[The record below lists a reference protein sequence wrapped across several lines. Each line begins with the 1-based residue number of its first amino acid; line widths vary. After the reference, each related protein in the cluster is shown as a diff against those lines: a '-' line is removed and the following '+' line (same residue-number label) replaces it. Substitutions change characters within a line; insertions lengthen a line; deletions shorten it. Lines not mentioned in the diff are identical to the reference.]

1 MQTFLDFFAQV
12 AGQWGLLIVFVV
24 TFLETS
30 AMVGLLVPGEITVLL
45 AGALAARGVLDIRE
59 LMVVVSVAAVM
70 GDNVGYWIG
79 RRLGRVF
86 LLRHARVFR
95 VKPQHLDRADGYFTR
110 HGGKTVLFGRWV
122 GFLRSLAPFIAG
134 STRMRYGRFFVY
146 DLVGA
151 VSWAVATCALGYVFA
166 QSYAVVDEWLGRI
179 SLFLLFLVVLAVA
192 LWFLGRWLWK
202 RREPLLSPANNL
214 ADRVLEWRVV
224 RGFRRRFASQIEWF
238 FRRFSPRSAYG
249 LTLTVGLVLAALF
262 AWLFAAVFEGVL
274 MREPITQFDRMV
286 AVALNERAYPLFTQ
300 VMKVVT
306 FFGGGVWVAT
316 VCTVGVAILAWR
328 KMWRDA
334 LVLLTSVAGA
344 ALLMTVLKLLVQRPR
359 PDFIEPLVHAGG
371 YSFPSGHATTSA
383 ALYLTLGLLA
393 AGWVK
398 RWETRIYILLGS
410 LAVIALIGFSRLY
423 LGVHYVSDVL
433 AGFALGA
440 FWVTLCVT
448 AGTVFVRAQR
458 GLGAAPGDAAPAGA
472 PLGGAA
478 AQGAQLGADG
488 GHDAHT
494 PANHGHDGPDAC
506 VFSTARAAILDDD
519 ARLEELSLENLE
531 QLLDLHG
538 DEDVADLGSGT
549 GFYAE
554 RLASRTT
561 GVVYAVEFQQAMQD
575 LHRAKGPAAN
585 VRLVLAD
592 LDELPLGPLSL
603 DRALSVSAFH
613 EAHGARGLERLAV
626 ALRPGGRFVVVD
638 WRHDPEAADVGPGL
652 HHRMTREQIKET
664 LAPWFRVVASED
676 VGRHFLAVVAVPACS

>member
-1 MQTFLDFFAQV
+1 
-12 AGQWGLLIVFVV
+12 
-24 TFLETS
+24 
-30 AMVGLLVPGEITVLL
+30 
-45 AGALAARGVLDIRE
+45 
-59 LMVVVSVAAVM
+59 
-70 GDNVGYWIG
+70 
-79 RRLGRVF
+79 
-86 LLRHARVFR
+86 
-95 VKPQHLDRADGYFTR
+95 
-110 HGGKTVLFGRWV
+110 
-122 GFLRSLAPFIAG
+122 
-134 STRMRYGRFFVY
+134 
-146 DLVGA
+146 
-151 VSWAVATCALGYVFA
+151 
-166 QSYAVVDEWLGRI
+166 
-179 SLFLLFLVVLAVA
+179 VLAVA

-214 ADRVLEWRVV
+214 ADRVLEWQVV

-249 LTLTVGLVLAALF
+249 LTLTAGLVLAALF
-262 AWLFAAVFEGVL
+262 AWLFAVVFEGVL
-274 MREPITQFDRMV
+274 VRAPITQFDRMV

-316 VCTVGVAILAWR
+316 VCVVGVAILAWR

-334 LVLLTSVAGA
+334 LLLLTSVAGA
-344 ALLMTVLKLLVQRPR
+344 ALLMTVLKVLVQRPR

-398 RWETRIYILLGS
+398 RWETRIYILLGT

-458 GLGAAPGDAAPAGA
+458 GLSTPPALA
-472 PLGGAA
+472 V
-478 AQGAQLGADG
+478 AQG
-488 GHDAHT
+488 AHT

-519 ARLEELSLENLE
+519 TRLEELSLESLE

-613 EAHGARGLERLAV
+613 EAHGARGLERLAA

-638 WRHDPEAADVGPGL
+638 WRHDPEAADIGPGL
-652 HHRMTREQIKET
+652 HHRMTREQIDET

-676 VGRHFLAVVAVPACS
+676 VGRHFLAVVAVPARS

>member
-30 AMVGLLVPGEITVLL
+30 AMLGLFVPGEITVLL

-59 LMVVVSVAAVM
+59 LMVVVSVAAVL
-70 GDNVGYWIG
+70 GDNTGYWLG
-79 RRLGRVF
+79 RRLGRGF
-86 LLRHARVFR
+86 LLRHSRVFR
-95 VKPQHLDRADGYFTR
+95 VRPEHLERADGYFRR
-110 HGGKTVLFGRWV
+110 HGGKTVLFGRWI

-134 STRMRYGRFFVY
+134 SSRMHYARFFIY
-146 DLVGA
+146 DLFGA
-151 VSWAVATCALGYVFA
+151 VSWAVASCALGYVFA
-166 QSYAVVDEWLGRI
+166 ESYAAVDEWLGRI
-179 SLFLLFLVVLAVA
+179 SLFLLFFVVLAVA

-202 RREPLLSPANNL
+202 RREPLLSPATNL

-224 RGFRRRFASQIEWF
+224 GGFRRRFASQIAWF

-262 AWLFAAVFEGVL
+262 AWIFVVLFEGVL
-274 MREPITQFDRMV
+274 MREPITQLDRMV
-286 AVALNERAYPLFTQ
+286 AVALNERAYPLFTKG
-300 VMKVVT
+300 MKVVT
-306 FFGGGVWVAT
+306 FFGGAVWLTAVT
-316 VCTVGVAILAWR
+316 VTGVAILTWK

-334 LVLLTSVAGA
+334 LVLLTSVVGA
-344 ALLMTVLKLLVQRPR
+344 SVLVTVLKVLVQRPR
-359 PDFIEPLVHAGG
+359 PDFIVPLVHAGG
-371 YSFPSGHATTSA
+371 YSFPSGHATTST
-383 ALYLTLGLLA
+383 ALYLALGLLA

-433 AGFALGA
+433 AGFAVGA

-458 GLGAAPGDAAPAGA
+458 GLSTPPALAAEGATPPALA
-472 PLGGAA
+472 E
-478 AQGAQLGADG
+478 AQGTHSHAHG
-488 GHDAHT
+488 GHDAHSRSGH
-494 PANHGHDGPDAC
+494 AHDGPDAC
-506 VFSTARAAILDDD
+506 VFLAERAAILDDD
-519 ARLEELSLENLE
+519 ARLEELSLESLE
-531 QLLDLHG
+531 RLLDLHG

-554 RLASRTT
+554 RLALRTT
-561 GVVYAVEFQQAMQD
+561 GVVYAVELQQDMQD
-575 LHRAKGPAAN
+575 LHRAKGPAPN
-585 VRLVLAD
+585 VHLVLAD
-592 LDELPLGPLSL
+592 LDDLPLEPLSL

-613 EAHGARGLERLAV
+613 EAHGAPGLERLAA

-638 WRHDPEAADVGPGL
+638 WRHDPEAADVGPRL
-652 HHRMTREQIKET
+652 HHRMTLQQIEEA

-676 VGRHFLAVVAVPACS
+676 VGRHFVAVVAVLAGS